1 MMAPSRELPIIERA
15 RASGDR
21 VALDAPDGV
30 WTYDALVS
38 ASAAVSAMLREG
50 RPDLEEAR
58 VAYMIESGGGHV
70 AALLGIWRA
79 GGIAVPLA
87 ISHPPAELEH
97 VITDSGA
104 TTIIVDAVHR
114 GKIEPLAQR
123 HGIRVAP
130 APVHTSP
137 VTEASAANTRYVDD
151 TRRALIVYT
160 SGTTGRPKGVVHTHG
175 SVRAQVE
182 MLVNAWGWTDD
193 DRTLL
198 VLPLHHVHGLINVVT
213 CAVWSGARC
222 DVLPRFDVDATWSR
236 IEQGLLTV
244 FMAVPTIYARLIA
257 SWDDA
262 PDDRRARMAASC
274 RGMRLMVSGSAA
286 LPVPTLDR
294 WHAISGHVL
303 LERYGMTE
311 LGMAL
316 SNPLRGE
323 RRAGHVGEPLPTVDV
338 RLVDEDGETVP
349 PGTPGEIQVRGPAVF
364 LEYWCRPEETRAAFL
379 AGWFRTGDLAVVDN
393 GAYRILGRQSVDILK
408 TGGYKVSA
416 LEIEDVLRSH
426 PAVDDCAV
434 VGLPDPE
441 WGERIAA
448 AVVRRS
454 GEDIDPE
461 GVRAWARE
469 RLAPYKIPSL
479 VYAVQALPRN
489 ALGKVTKPTV
499 RDLLRAAAESA

>member
-1 MMAPSRELPIIERA
+1 MMAPGRELPIIERA
-15 RASGDR
+15 RAFGNR

-30 WTYDALVS
+30 WTYDALVW

-58 VAYMIESGGGHV
+58 IAYMIEPGGAHV
-70 AALLGIWRA
+70 AVLLGIWRA

-104 TTIIVDAVHR
+104 TTVIVDAVHR
-114 GKIEPLAQR
+114 EKIETLARR
-123 HGIRVAP
+123 HGIRVVL
-130 APVHTSP
+130 APVHTASP
-137 VTEASAANTRYVDD
+137 SEANDDGTNVDD

-222 DVLPRFDVDATWSR
+222 DVLPRFDADGTWSR
-236 IEQGLLTV
+236 IESGALTV

-257 SWDDA
+257 SWEDA
-262 PDDRRARMAASC
+262 PDERSARMAAGC

-286 LPVPTLDR
+286 LPVPTLER
-294 WHAISGHVL
+294 WRAISAHVL

-316 SNPLRGE
+316 SNPLHGE
-323 RRAGHVGEPLPTVDV
+323 RRPGHVGVPLPTVEV
-338 RLVDEDGETVP
+338 RLVDDDDETVP

-364 LEYWCRPEETRAAFL
+364 LEYWQRPEETRAAFL
-379 AGWFRTGDLAVVDN
+379 GDWFRTGDLAVVDN
-393 GAYRILGRQSVDILK
+393 GVYRILGRQSVDILK

-426 PAVDDCAV
+426 PAVEDCAV
-434 VGLPDPE
+434 VGLADLE

-448 AVVRRS
+448 AVIRRS
-454 GEDIDPE
+454 GEDIDAE
-461 GVRAWARE
+461 SIRAWARE
-469 RLAPYKIPSL
+469 RLAPYKVPSL
-479 VYAVQALPRN
+479 IHTVEALPRN
-489 ALGKVTKPTV
+489 AVGKVTKPAV
-499 RDLLRAAAESA
+499 RELLTAAAEPA